1 MNLQG
6 VTDNTASVLNQIK
19 SYNEL
24 GRYYLVGGTALA
36 IRINSRLSE
45 DIDLFFYNNYPG
57 KKTPLPKLG
66 EILKKINADFGSVKY
81 LDGDNKYYARLV
93 VDGVKLE
100 LHSDNRFHKPNSHV
114 KLEQIKLP
122 SEQDLIGMKITALH
136 LRNAWR
142 DVYDLYSLKQTHDL
156 TSFYAG
162 YNRIMSSNYC
172 GSKKNKGKLFFA
184 TMAKLEYIDLL
195 EKMYIDD
202 NLEHLNPVYKL
213 DPQKAVKE
221 FVGFTDSMK
230 NSQKP

>member
-19 SYNEL
+19 SYSEL

-57 KKTPLPKLG
+57 KKTPLPKLR

-81 LDGDNKYYARLV
+81 LDGDNKYYVRLV

-100 LHSDNRFHKPNSHV
+100 LHSDNQFHKPNSHD
-114 KLEQIKLP
+114 LLGQIKLP
-122 SEQDLIGMKITALH
+122 SEPDLIGMKITALH

-156 TSFYAG
+156 SAFYDG
-162 YNRIMSSNYC
+162 YNQIMSSNYC
-172 GSKKNKGKLFFA
+172 GSKKNKGKLFLA
-184 TMAKLEYIDLL
+184 TMAKLEDIDLL
-195 EKMYIDD
+195 KKMYIDD
-202 NLEHLNPVYKL
+202 NLDNLKPRYEL
-213 DPQKAVKE
+213 DPQKVVKE

-230 NSQKP
+230 NLREP